1 MKQFSNMF
9 RIPLGGAAK
18 GLIFKGIVRFLGWS
32 SLEDMCAEVFFLRI
46 SEVSSRLLITGVD
59 NSF

>member
-18 GLIFKGIVRFLGWS
+18 GLIFKGIVRLLGWS
-32 SLEDMCAEVFFLRI
+32 SLEDMCAEVFLRI